1 MRYMSLLVVVAVLA
15 GCATE
20 KERYEPEQERDRSP
34 DRYEEQYVY

>member
-1 MRYMSLLVVVAVLA
+1 MRYMSLLVVVTVLI

-34 DRYEEQYVY
+34 ARYEKQYVH